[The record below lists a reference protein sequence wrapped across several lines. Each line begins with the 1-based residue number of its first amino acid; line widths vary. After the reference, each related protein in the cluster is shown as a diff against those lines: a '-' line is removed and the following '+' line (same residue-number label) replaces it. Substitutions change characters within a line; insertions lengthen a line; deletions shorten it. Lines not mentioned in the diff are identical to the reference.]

1 MTDRRRITLPV
12 LVSISVA
19 LGTAAPAWA
28 GDLALNRPASA
39 SSTERDLPQYA
50 PARANDGDS
59 STRWSSAYADNE
71 WWEVDLGSDRTIN
84 RVELNWHDAYAARYR
99 IRTRTSGSNAWSIA
113 ARVSIDSPGLRV
125 HTFAARSARYVRIR
139 GDARATPY
147 GISLWDA
154 RVCDNDSCAAP
165 APTPTPTPNPT
176 PTPTPQLTLQ
186 AVDGGL
192 GYYGLFANPLP
203 TSPSYF
209 PRAVWGSYG
218 HTTANRDLDAA
229 AGINTYVWAADN
241 SFLDDIRADGRF
253 RVIQAQG
260 NRTNVGS
267 ETAGW
272 LLQDEIDMKQGPSAC
287 PTALDQIVNG
297 LPVDGRL
304 RYSNY
309 AKGVLLWQTE
319 AQAGC
324 FVNYPR
330 QELASSDLYWMT
342 DPNQLGNPN
351 GGRCMPTQPDCL
363 GMMGEPWLPEGERL
377 LRVSE
382 IQRPAN
388 YGYQVDY
395 MRRLDARDGVRRPIW
410 NFVETGWPF
419 MESAAQGA
427 RAIRPQELR
436 AAVWHSIIAG
446 ARGILYFQHSF
457 GGPCS
462 GDHHTTRTNCE
473 GTRPIVASVNAQI
486 DQLATVL
493 NSPTVSSGVTVSSG
507 IRALAKW
514 NGTNFYVFAAA
525 RNGATTGTVS
535 IPCVGNAT
543 ATRLGEA
550 GSVPITGGSLSDGF
564 ADKNAVH
571 IYRIDGGSRCGL

>member
-1 MTDRRRITLPV
+1 MTDRCRITLSSLVTIVAV
-12 LVSISVA
+12 LGVA
-19 LGTAAPAWA
+19 TPAWA
-28 GDLALNRPASA
+28 GDLALGQPASA
-39 SSTERDLPQYA
+39 SSFDRNLA
-50 PARANDGDS
+50 PALANDGDS
-59 STRWSSAYADNE
+59 ATRWSSAYADNQ
-71 WWEVDLGSDRTIN
+71 WWEVDLGSNRTIN
-84 RVELNWHDAYAARYR
+84 RIELNWEAAYASRYR
-99 IRTRTSGSNAWSIA
+99 IRTRRAGSNGWSTA
-113 ARVSIDSPGLRV
+113 ANVSIGSPGLKE
-125 HTFAARSARYVRIR
+125 HTFTARTARYVQIR
-139 GDARATPY
+139 GDVRATPY

-154 RVCDNDSCAAP
+154 RVCDGSSCAAP
-165 APTPTPTPNPT
+165 TPPTN
-176 PTPTPQLTLQ
+176 PTPQLTLQ
-186 AVDGGL
+186 QVDGGL
-192 GYYGLFANPLP
+192 GYYGLFSNPLP
-203 TSPSYF
+203 TVASYF
-209 PRAVWGSYG
+209 PRAVWGSYS
-218 HTTANRDLDAA
+218 HTAANRDLDAA
-229 AGINTYVWAADN
+229 AGINTYLWVADN
-241 SFLDDIRADGRF
+241 SYLDDIRADGRF
-253 RVIQAQG
+253 RVIQSQG
-260 NRTNVGS
+260 NRANVGS

-272 LLQDEIDMKQGPSAC
+272 LLQDEIDMTQGPGAC
-287 PTALDQIVNG
+287 PSALDSIVNG
-297 LPVDGRL
+297 LPLDGRL

-309 AKGVLLWQTE
+309 GKGVLLWQSE

-330 QELASSDLYWMT
+330 QELSSSDLYWMT
-342 DPNQLGNPN
+342 DSNQLGNPN

-410 NFVETGWPF
+410 NFIETGWPNG
-419 MESAAQGA
+419 ESAAQGA
-427 RAIRPQELR
+427 RSIRPEELR

-462 GDHHTTRTNCE
+462 GDHHTIRSNCE
-473 GTRPIVASVNAQI
+473 GTRPAVTSVNAQI

-493 NSPTVSSGVTVSSG
+493 NSATVSSGVTVSSG
-507 IRALAKW
+507 IRAMAKW

-525 RNGATTGTVS
+525 RNGATTGIVS

-550 GSVPITGGSLSDGF
+550 GSVPVTGGSLSDGF
-564 ADKNAVH
+564 GDKNAVH
-571 IYRIDGGSRCGL
+571 VYRIDGGSRCGL